1 MTWEALK
8 DYVLFGLAIYA
19 AVLSS
24 LNWWQS
30 RRKDRRTLRVT
41 LKRGVVRIGDGH
53 SAFAVIEAVNTGHR
67 TISITRLTAELP
79 NKKQIEL
86 TRSSAIFLNT
96 PLPAT
101 LGDGDIATSHV
112 ALVDMVEA
120 FRLNGYKDTITIC
133 ALAEDSIGN
142 IYRSDTHEVN
152 LGQLM
157 NL

>member
-101 LGDGDIATSHV
+101 LGDGDIA
-112 ALVDMVEA
+112 
-120 FRLNGYKDTITIC
+120 GYKDTITIC